1 MRRGGCAVLLV
12 LAPVLAAC
20 GADRAESSADCARVG
35 SLWSSGQ
42 PLAQLN
48 PEPPPPIPGTV
59 TEVRATVLPPKPGIT
74 EIPAGE
80 STLARPD
87 AEVPTLVAI
96 GRISGEVVDVRSGFE
111 RILTERNW
119 RAGSGSESKS
129 GGELRRFS
137 QAYEGKDASGSVV
150 VLNCDEPWYLVSQR

>member
-1 MRRGGCAVLLV
+1 MTRGACAALLALV
-12 LAPVLAAC
+12 PVLAAC
-20 GADRAESSADCARVG
+20 GADRAPDSADCTRVS

-48 PEPPPPIPGTV
+48 HETPPPIPDTV
-59 TEVRATVLPPKPGIT
+59 TDVHATVLPPEPGIT

-96 GRISGEVVDVRSGFE
+96 GRMSGAVSTTKSEFE
-111 RILTERNW
+111 QILAERDW

-137 QAYEGKDASGSVV
+137 QAYEGQDVTGSVV
-150 VLNCDEPWYLVSQR
+150 VLDCGEPWYLVSQR